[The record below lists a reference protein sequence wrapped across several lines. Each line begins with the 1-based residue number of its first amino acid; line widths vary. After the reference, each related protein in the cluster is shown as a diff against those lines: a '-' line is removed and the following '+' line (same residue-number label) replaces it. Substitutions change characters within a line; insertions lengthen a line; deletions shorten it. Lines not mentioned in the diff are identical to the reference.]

1 MVARKEEKYF
11 SRIPTNF
18 SEEGIV
24 QMEHFIAQWKMLR
37 SLQGEVMWPG
47 ERAIILTSFYLYFLI
62 IDNFIVIQCN
72 LLDFI
77 P

>member
-24 QMEHFIAQWKMLR
+24 QMEHFIAQRKMFR
-37 SLQGEVMWPG
+37 SLQGEVM
-47 ERAIILTSFYLYFLI
+47 
-62 IDNFIVIQCN
+62 
-72 LLDFI
+72 
-77 P
+77 